1 MNKNLDSALQLLSPI
16 QAKHSQ
22 TGLTWADLIVL
33 AGTTALEVTNNNLSL
48 PFCAGRVD
56 DTEGRA
62 WEYLEP
68 RITGNFSDSLVRLK
82 DYISVM
88 GLTQR
93 EFAALLGAGHV
104 IGEDRDCAGL
114 YCRYREL
121 LYLLL
126 HLNNFFI
133 TRKIIFLFCFRR
145 DSFVH
150 KETSSAAPVL
160 SNKFFKDLLSDNWE
174 VYHVPGSSMK
184 LFTSERRERDV
195 YIYKTDLMFKWV

>member
-114 YCRYREL
+114 YCRYGVL

-126 HLNNFFI
+126 HLNNFFF
-133 TRKIIFLFCFRR
+133 TNELYFCF
-145 DSFVH
+145 VLG
-150 KETSSAAPVL
+150 ETPLYIKKHRPPHQFCQTNSSRTCCQTIGRSTMCLAAA
-160 SNKFFKDLLSDNWE
+160 
-174 VYHVPGSSMK
+174 
-184 LFTSERRERDV
+184 
-195 YIYKTDLMFKWV
+195 